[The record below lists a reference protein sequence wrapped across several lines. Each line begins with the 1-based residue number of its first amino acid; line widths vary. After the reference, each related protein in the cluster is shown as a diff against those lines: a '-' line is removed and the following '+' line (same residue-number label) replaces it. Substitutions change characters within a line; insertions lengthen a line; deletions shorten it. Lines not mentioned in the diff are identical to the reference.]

1 MSRRVELLAP
11 AGNPE
16 GFYGAIHAGA
26 DAVYLGGKRFGARA
40 YADNFT
46 TEELIACIR
55 YAHLWG
61 RRVYLTVN
69 TLVKESEFAELSP
82 WLQPLY
88 EAGLDGVIVQDIG
101 VLCFIREHFP
111 DMELHVST
119 QMTLTGKYGAR
130 LLKEMGAVR
139 IVPARELSLAE
150 IRELKKE
157 AGLEVETF
165 IHGAMCYC
173 YSGQCLF
180 SSILGGR
187 SGNRGR
193 CAQPC
198 RLPYQ
203 VEQSG
208 EITKACYPLSLKD
221 MCTIEHIHD
230 LIEAGI
236 DSFKIEGRMK
246 KPEYTA
252 GVTAIYREYIDRY
265 YAGES
270 RRVDWQDLQALSRL
284 YIRSERQN
292 GYYFKRNG
300 RDMVTLDSPSYGSEG
315 SEELLEQIRES
326 FLSDYPRM
334 EIAMEAD
341 FSVGKPAK
349 LTCILNPPH
358 GEEMQVTMEGELVSP
373 AEKQPVT
380 EENIRRQL
388 GKLGDTVFRAQRLQI
403 HLEDG
408 VFYPLGAINELRR
421 QAVTKLEDALILHNQ
436 FPVCRDM
443 EAMDSCAKSGHLAM
457 TGYGHASPDTVEAAH
472 VSEAVGDDEP
482 QDSHR
487 ADIRYHV
494 SLRTEEQLNAL
505 VEAISGA
512 PVPPEL
518 VYLDANLVYKAF
530 VCWDGLLESR
540 IRQLERYGCHMAI
553 ALPPILRSR
562 DEQFL
567 EAMWKVYTRNSDLFF
582 GFLARSMDG
591 LGFLWE
597 MIRERAFDE
606 FGVAVVPPAV
616 YTDAGLYIWNRESLR
631 CLSGINGFCMP
642 YELRA
647 AEQWALLKGCDI
659 PCEKIVYGRIPL
671 MLAANCITNTTE
683 GCRKGQGKD
692 VSFLIDRYQKRFPVV
707 RDCEHCTNIIYNSLP
722 LSLHGELHKWAG
734 KVDFRLDF
742 TVEDGQETDR
752 VLQYFMSGAEGNPP
766 FGEYTTGHEKR
777 GAE

>member
-46 TEELIACIR
+46 EEELIACIR
-55 YAHLWG
+55 YAHIWG
-61 RRVYLTVN
+61 RKVYLTVN
-69 TLVKESEFAELSP
+69 TLVKEAEFEELRP
-82 WLQPLY
+82 YLQPLY
-88 EAGLDGVIVQDIG
+88 ETGLDGVIVQDIG

-119 QMTLTGKYGAR
+119 QMTLTGKYGSR

-150 IRELKKE
+150 IRELKRE
-157 AGLEVETF
+157 PGLEVETF
-165 IHGAMCYC
+165 VHGAMCYC

-208 EITKACYPLSLKD
+208 KTTDTCYPLSLKD
-221 MCTIEHIHD
+221 MCTIEYIPD

-252 GVTAIYREYIDRY
+252 GVTAIYREYIDRF
-265 YAGES
+265 YAGKS
-270 RRVDWQDLQALSRL
+270 RRVEWEDLQALSRL
-284 YIRSERQN
+284 YIRSERHN
-292 GYYFKRNG
+292 GYYFKHNG
-300 RDMVTLDSPSYGSEG
+300 RDMVTLDSPSYGSDG
-315 SEELLEQIRES
+315 GEELLEQIRKY
-326 FLSDYPRM
+326 FLTDRPRM
-334 EIAMEAD
+334 DIDLEAD
-341 FSVGKPAK
+341 FSVGKPAR
-349 LTCILNPPH
+349 LSFVFSSAQGDALR
-358 GEEMQVTMEGELVSP
+358 VTVEGDPVLP
-373 AEKQPVT
+373 AVNQPVT
-380 EENIRRQL
+380 EENISRQL
-388 GKLGDTVFRAQRLQI
+388 GKLGDTSFQIKSMQI
-403 HLEDG
+403 HLEDN

-421 QAVTKLEDALILHNQ
+421 QAVTKLEDALILRNQ
-436 FPVCRDM
+436 LPLHRQTDVTDTDANPVRT
-443 EAMDSCAKSGHLAM
+443 AMATLETESDKSNDFDSS
-457 TGYGHASPDTVEAAH
+457 
-472 VSEAVGDDEP
+472 
-482 QDSHR
+482 
-487 ADIRYHV
+487 DIRYHV
-494 SLRTEEQLNAL
+494 CLRTEEQLTAL
-505 VEAISGA
+505 IETAYGE

-518 VYLDANLVYKAF
+518 VYLDADLVYDAF
-530 VCWDGLLESR
+530 ALRDGALESR
-540 IRQLERYGCHMAI
+540 IRQLERCGSHMAI

-562 DEQFL
+562 DEKFL
-567 EAMWKVYTRNSDLFF
+567 EMLWKIYTRHSDLFF

-597 MIRERAFDE
+597 MIRDHAFDE
-606 FGVAVVPPAV
+606 MGEAVVPPAV
-616 YTDAGLYIWNRESLR
+616 YTDAGLYIWNWESLR
-631 CLSGINGFCMP
+631 FLSGINGFCLP
-642 YELRA
+642 YELKA
-647 AEQWALLKGCDI
+647 AEQWKVLAGSDI

-671 MLAANCITNTTE
+671 MLTANCITNTTGE
-683 GCRKGQGKD
+683 CEKGQGEA
-692 VSFLIDRYQKRFPVV
+692 VSFLIDRYKKRFPVV
-707 RDCEHCTNIIYNSLP
+707 RDCRHCINIIYNSLP
-722 LSLHGELHKWAG
+722 LSLHGELEKWTG

-742 TVEDGQETDR
+742 TVEDGEETAC
-752 VLQYFMSGAEGNPP
+752 VLQYFMSRAKGDPP